1 MTDASTPHPQ
11 ITRQAVYTAFGE
23 RVWTAG
29 GSTATR
35 YGYAGAHGYEEKLL
49 PKPYGSPDFGF
60 MHVGARWYDPST
72 GRFLE
77 RDPIGIN
84 GGLNLYL
91 YVDGMPVAL
100 VDPDGVVPVWVAK
113 AYLWV
118 TGGDKSWLDNPRKV
132 RRAQKASLAVAAVSG
147 GAAILCTAAGF
158 NPWIGQ
164 IARHGAHHTFR
175 WLGTRRHIQI
185 MIRTG
190 RCRTTHFRI
199 PY

>member
-60 MHVGARWYDPST
+60 VHVGARWYDPST

-77 RDPIGIN
+77 RDPMSVR
-84 GGLNLYL
+84 GGMNLYA
-91 YVDGMPVAL
+91 YVEGNPL
-100 VDPDGVVPVWVAK
+100 SRIDPLGLRGGIDWGYENPSVLLERWGNKQLGHGHKKKHRKRHKERNETPQEELDKLNSMFGRCMGVFRGHNTIYVVPS
-113 AYLWV
+113 
-118 TGGDKSWLDNPRKV
+118 SWRL
-132 RRAQKASLAVAAVSG
+132 
-147 GAAILCTAAGF
+147 
-158 NPWIGQ
+158 
-164 IARHGAHHTFR
+164 
-175 WLGTRRHIQI
+175 
-185 MIRTG
+185 M
-190 RCRTTHFRI
+190 
-199 PY
+199 